1 MSSTLTYNKDGSK
14 VPSREFLSMIIILL
28 KKAEHETGGES
39 LVSWLESL
47 EELDDSLE
55 TDAYDDTSLRKAV
68 YKILKDNYLEGE
80 DDQTNGIYTATS

>member
-1 MSSTLTYNKDGSK
+1 
-14 VPSREFLSMIIILL
+14 MIIILL